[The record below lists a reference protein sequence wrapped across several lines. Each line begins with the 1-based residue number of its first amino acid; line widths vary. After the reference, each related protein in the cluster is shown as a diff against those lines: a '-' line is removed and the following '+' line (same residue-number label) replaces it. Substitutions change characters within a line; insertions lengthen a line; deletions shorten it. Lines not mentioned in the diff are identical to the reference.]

1 MLRIFSL
8 LILICS
14 IPLSFLFADAG
25 ISNCTFQANPN
36 GLSQFMKACANGTY
50 GISPDG
56 PSDIQGIKDRIA
68 SVAKRVI
75 QLGAL
80 LAVGALVF
88 SGIQYTT
95 AYGDDEKLK
104 HAKSTGIYAAI
115 GLLLLMGAFGL
126 VDILVR
132 FIYDI
137 VATT

>member
-1 MLRIFSL
+1 MLRVFLFIIASWMV
-8 LILICS
+8 
-14 IPLSFLFADAG
+14 PLALVFADAG
-25 ISNCTFQANPN
+25 NQNCTFQANPN
-36 GLSQFMKACANGTY
+36 SLSQFMKACATDTY
-50 GISPDG
+50 GISPAG
-56 PSDIQGIKDRIA
+56 ASDIQGVKDRIA

-104 HAKSTGIYAAI
+104 HAKATGIYAVI

-137 VATT
+137 VAAT